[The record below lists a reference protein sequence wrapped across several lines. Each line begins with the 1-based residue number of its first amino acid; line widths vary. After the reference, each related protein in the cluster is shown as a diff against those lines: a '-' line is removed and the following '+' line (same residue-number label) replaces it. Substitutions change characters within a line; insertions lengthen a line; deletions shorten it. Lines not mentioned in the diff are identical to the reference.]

1 MNYQTFLARWQ
12 HISNE
17 TRKVVDETE
26 RQLHHCKDPLLIAKN
41 PTLPFND
48 LEWQAY
54 TLNTAKLVGVKRLR
68 GGPYAS
74 HPTRMAYFMAELL
87 PESDSDRSDSIIYC
101 LFHDYLE
108 EGDGRNRPA
117 LMAFGKAF
125 GSRIDAVQAAV
136 LLSEPQIDYTEIIAS
151 SATRIKAKHLE
162 IAAYVIQIEQALSHG
177 RERALA
183 NTCIMDKIDNL
194 HDLAYILK
202 DPKLSAARVTARLCE
217 KMAIVGFIEDRLGR
231 YCEPKL
237 LDILQSSIAHKKREL
252 ELPSATIED
261 IQSRVGQ
268 LYQDHHQLL
277 WQKIVA
283 YQQKIG
289 LHSL

>member
-12 HISNE
+12 HISTE
-17 TRKVVDETE
+17 TRKIVDETE
-26 RQLHHCKDPLLIAKN
+26 LQLHLCKDPLLIAKN
-41 PTLPFND
+41 PKLPFTD

-54 TLNTAKLVGVKRLR
+54 ALNTAKLVGVKRLR

-87 PESDSDRSDSIIYC
+87 PETDADRSDSIIYC

-125 GSRIDAVQAAV
+125 GSRIDAVRAAV
-136 LLSEPQIDYTEIIAS
+136 LLSEPQIDYEEIIAPS
-151 SATRIKAKHLE
+151 TTTIKPKHLE
-162 IAAYVIQIEQALSHG
+162 IVAYVLQIENALSDG
-177 RERALA
+177 RGRALV
-183 NTCIMDKIDNL
+183 NTSIMDKIDNL

-202 DPKLSAARVTARLCE
+202 DPKLSPERITARLCE
-217 KMAIVGFIEDRLGR
+217 KMAIVRFIEQRLGP
-231 YCEPKL
+231 YCDPKL
-237 LDILQSSIAHKKREL
+237 LDILVSSIAHKKQEL
-252 ELPSATIED
+252 ALPSSPIDD
-261 IQSRVGQ
+261 IFTHVCQ
-268 LYQDHHQLL
+268 LYQNHHQVL